1 MSESVSSATTGVI
14 HDIGYQR
21 YTGARLGRGY
31 RARSLY
37 THSLRTAFGLGRG
50 VKAKL
55 FPWAVVAI
63 VTLAAVFIA
72 ALESQSGE
80 QLSTYPEFVDA
91 MGFVVMLLLASVAPE
106 LVSRDLRAR
115 VLALYFARPVRRDDY
130 ALVKY
135 AALVSAMFLLLGGPQ
150 LIMFLGAA
158 FSVDGVGEFRR
169 AVTDLLGGWFYTALF
184 SLVMSAV
191 ALVIACFTGRRAFA
205 AGGIVAVFLVTIPV
219 SGALS
224 LLGGTAGH
232 LAGVINPAWIVSGV
246 GAWLLDHESPI
257 EIGNTGPA
265 YAVAAV
271 ALVAACLAVLLAR
284 YRRVEQ

>member
-1 MSESVSSATTGVI
+1 VSETTTGVI

-21 YTGARLGRGY
+21 YTGARLGRSY

-72 ALESQSGE
+72 ALESQNGGE
-80 QLSTYPEFVDA
+80 DLGTYPEFVDS

-106 LVSRDLRAR
+106 LLSRDLRAR
-115 VLALYFARPVRRDDY
+115 VLVLYFARPVPRDDY
-130 ALVKY
+130 VLVKY
-135 AALVSAMFLLLGGPQ
+135 GALVSAVFLLLGGPQ
-150 LIMFLGAA
+150 LIMFLGDA

-169 AVTDLLGGWFYTALF
+169 AVTDLLGGWLYTLLF
-184 SLVMSAV
+184 AVVMSAV
-191 ALVIACFTGRRAFA
+191 ALMIASFTGRRAFA

-224 LLGGTAGH
+224 LLSGTPGD

-246 GAWLLDHESPI
+246 GAWLFDHESPI

-265 YAVAAV
+265 YAGAAV
-271 ALVAACLAVLLAR
+271 VVVAACLAVLLAR
-284 YRRVEQ
+284 YRKVEQ

>member
-1 MSESVSSATTGVI
+1 MSESVSSSATGVI

-50 VKAKL
+50 FKAKL

-63 VTLAAVFIA
+63 VTLAATFIA

-106 LVSRDLRAR
+106 LLTRDLRAR
-115 VLALYFARPVRRDDY
+115 VLVLYFARPVRRDDY
-130 ALVKY
+130 VLIKY
-135 AALVSAMFLLLGGPQ
+135 AALVSAVFLLLGGPQ
-150 LIMFLGAA
+150 LIMFLGDA

-169 AVTDLLGGWFYTALF
+169 AVTDLLGGWLYTLLF
-184 SLVMSAV
+184 ALVMSAV
-191 ALVIACFTGRRAFA
+191 ALMIASFTPRRAFA
-205 AGGIVAVFLVTIPV
+205 AGGIVAVFMVTIPIA
-219 SGALS
+219 GALTVLS
-224 LLGGTAGH
+224 GTPGN
-232 LAGVINPAWIVSGV
+232 LAGLVNPAWVVSGV
-246 GAWLLDHESPI
+246 GAWLAHHESPMN
-257 EIGNTGPA
+257 IGDTGPA
-265 YAVAAV
+265 YAVTAV
-271 ALVAACLAVLLAR
+271 VIVAACLAVLLAR